1 MPATNKMNAR
11 TLQER
16 LGFRDNDLATPEHD
30 QLMMWLDENMQ
41 IVLDTY
47 CHQDGT
53 SAKEISDEI
62 RWAKQRGYTI
72 EGDIPALPFRPTVI
86 KQKKWE
92 LPVMSNQYLI
102 GFIDL
107 AVRFEI
113 TKVGLSVNDGQ
124 RTAQWGVWT
133 NNYAV
138 AFEVKSYIPSIGEV
152 IRQVRT
158 YQQYEP
164 SLSYHEIDRFFV
176 VSPDHSFAKVLEA
189 QGIGFIPA
197 PML

>member
-41 IVLDTY
+41 IILDTY

-53 SAKEISDEI
+53 SAKEISEQI
-62 RWAKQRGYTI
+62 QWAERKEYTV
-72 EGDIPALPFRPTVI
+72 EGDIPILSFKPVVI
-86 KQKKWE
+86 KNKQWE
-92 LPVMSNQYLI
+92 LPVMSNKYLI
-102 GFIDL
+102 GFIDM
-107 AVRFEI
+107 AVIFEI
-113 TKVGLSVNDGQ
+113 NGMGLSAPVGQ
-124 RTAQWGVWT
+124 KTARWGTWRI
-133 NNYAV
+133 NRAV

-164 SLSYHEIDRFFV
+164 SLSYHEIDKFFV
-176 VSPDHSFAKVLEA
+176 VCPDHSFAKILEA

-197 PML
+197 PRL